1 VTQHRYRLSFTTG
14 GLLVRE
20 AGIVAPLYQR
30 EGDWSKVRAT
40 LDSENLLQGRTVS
53 SGHRVAREIVQRLAE
68 LTNDEIDLL
77 VDATSVE
84 RGHLMWAAACRRYSL
99 LGEFA
104 EEVLRERFL
113 VLAPVLDHSDFDSFA
128 HMKAMWH
135 EELAELKE
143 STYRKLRANVFLM
156 LREAGLLSDNERI
169 IPAVLTERLI
179 AVFANSTESDVRFF
193 PTTESM
199 APRGGR

>member
-1 VTQHRYRLSFTTG
+1 MTEHRYRLSFTTG

-20 AGIVAPLYQR
+20 AGIAAPLYQR
-30 EGDWSKVRAT
+30 DGDWSKVRTT
-40 LDSENLLQGRTVS
+40 LESENLLQGRTVS
-53 SGHRVAREIVQRLAE
+53 SGHRVAREVVQRLAE
-68 LTNDEIDLL
+68 LTDDEIDLL

-99 LGEFA
+99 LGELA

-113 VLAPVLDHSDFDSFA
+113 VLAPILDHSDFDSFA
-128 HMKAMWH
+128 HMKAMWN

-143 STYRKLRANVFLM
+143 STYRKLRSNVFLM
-156 LREAGLLSDNERI
+156 LREAGLLSDNGQI
-169 IPAVLTERLI
+169 IPAVLTQRL
-179 AVFANSTESDVRFF
+179 AAAFANSTASDVRFF
-193 PTTESM
+193 PTNESV

>member
-1 VTQHRYRLSFTTG
+1 MTEHRYRLSFTTG

-20 AGIVAPLYQR
+20 AGVAAALYQR
-30 EGDWSKVRAT
+30 EVDWSKVRT
-40 LDSENLLQGRTVS
+40 MIESENLLQGRTVAS
-53 SGHRVAREIVQRLAE
+53 RHRLAREVIQRLAE
-68 LTNDEIDLL
+68 LTDDEVDLI
-77 VDATSVE
+77 VDATSAE

-113 VLAPVLDHSDFDSFA
+113 VLAPELDHSDFDSFA

-135 EELAELKE
+135 QELAALKE
-143 STYRKLRANVFLM
+143 STYHKLRSNVFLM
-156 LREAGLLSDNERI
+156 LREAGLLSDNGRI

-179 AVFANSTESDVRFF
+179 AVFANGTASDVRFF
-193 PTTESM
+193 PTNESV
-199 APRGGR
+199 AQRGGR